1 LKAPLEIKGGKNLFF
16 IENCQVENLAFF
28 ELPTSLHNSVA
39 NSFKGM
45 ACPNP
50 INVIAQLLPWPTLNF
65 QNLANQEE
73 VLYFVKLHVPCM

>member
-1 LKAPLEIKGGKNLFF
+1 VEKTFF
-16 IENCQVENLAFF
+16 FKETCQHENLTFF

-50 INVIAQLLPWPTLNF
+50 INVIVQVLPWPNLNL
-65 QNLANQEE
+65 QSLAKQEE
-73 VLYFVKLHVPCM
+73 VLYFVELHLPCM